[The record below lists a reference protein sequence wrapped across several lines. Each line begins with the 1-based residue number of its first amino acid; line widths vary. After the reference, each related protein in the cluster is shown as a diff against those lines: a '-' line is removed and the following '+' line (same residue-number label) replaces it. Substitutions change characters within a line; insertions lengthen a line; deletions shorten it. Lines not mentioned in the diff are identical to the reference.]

1 MTAGAAS
8 RPKWGDG
15 LGLALLVV
23 VVTVA
28 ERFDRARATLDTFGE
43 EEVTKGSLALSWYVL
58 AVAGLL
64 VGWWAGRA
72 FMRAARQLAGDDE
85 TAKGRLPVLRWLIGL
100 DVGAWALWQLTGAAM
115 VGGADV
121 FDGVHTPL
129 HFVAIALA
137 AGAIGWAGG
146 AVSGDATE
154 AWRRGSVVRFQ
165 LILLATLL
173 ATVLFLPIMS
183 EQCLDVLRAWGNG
196 LYTRAAAGIAGAL
209 LLGAVCRASATR
221 LLLPGSTDGFPARK
235 LLDRVT
241 GWLQRLTGRVTTKGR
256 LGRAVLP
263 WALPTVV
270 VAGALVASG
279 HKLAAGVLV
288 AAFVVVVATVWAEP
302 TALAKAPADEADE
315 RKRAE
320 RKTAERLRAES
331 LRRLAG
337 TLGVFP
343 MLILLAGIWSA
354 AADSYLLPDAGVGT
368 DPSLFV
374 WAGVI
379 FVLFAA
385 LSADAQTEV
394 EEKKSWVILGVLVGL
409 TLIATLTTGVGSD
422 PGDAADV
429 VAVSLLLIVGV
440 AVASRRVL
448 NDGGAAELWIAGAAV
463 IGTAVA
469 VYSQPVVATRALGT
483 FGLTFVGAAGLLLAL
498 HAAGT
503 LGARRSFRSNPSW
516 LARPPLPERVP
527 VVTLIAVWVG
537 IAVVMAPDT
546 THQVPT
552 VETSAKPRP
561 LAEEVADWLDREAK
575 TPIGEGTDA
584 YVPMLL
590 LAGSGGGSKAAY
602 WTDLVVDCM
611 LGDGTPDDESDE
623 CANNSRAAARAGYG
637 RVFMTSSVSG
647 GSVGIRHMVRNSED
661 LIAGN
666 EWVKRTAGLEALSPV
681 AGWGLFHDLPAFML
695 GADLD
700 PAKCKPGEGRACRR
714 HADRALVQ
722 EAAVVN
728 GKHAQLDDPRDAGL
742 LAQPGPLTVFN
753 SAEDGAARR
762 ILLSRAQLG
771 PPPPLRGCPA
781 SYGLEEPVKT
791 AIDAHDVI
799 GPEQDIPLS
808 AAALVSAR
816 FPVVEPPA
824 RLGTSDEKRRKGCAP
839 PEHLSPTVAR
849 DGGYIENSGVL
860 LLVESL
866 AAVKRAISDW
876 RGEAGLSDDEKRSR
890 VEVDVRL
897 IIVSIDDDPPTS
909 PKNELESGRRGAFGI
924 GRQAGPAFL
933 TAQARAT
940 AKSCTVP
947 GVSYFRISPPPRIG
961 AKAATGW
968 EISETTRRKDL
979 AQALK
984 EGPSRLRVETLRSIL
999 AGDMKPVD
1007 EDSKGHLRCTWESA
1021 D

>member
-1 MTAGAAS
+1 M
-8 RPKWGDG
+8 
-15 LGLALLVV
+15 
-23 VVTVA
+23 TVA
-28 ERFDRARATLDTFGE
+28 ARFDRARATLDTFGE

-58 AVAGLL
+58 AVAGVL

-72 FMRAARQLAGDDE
+72 FMRTARQLAGDDK
-85 TAKGRLPVLRWLIGL
+85 TAKGRLPALRWLIGL
-100 DVGAWALWQLTGAAM
+100 DVGAWALWQLTGAAI
-115 VGGADV
+115 VGGADA
-121 FDGVHTPL
+121 FDGLHTLL

-146 AVSGDATE
+146 AVAGDATQ

-173 ATVLFLPIMS
+173 ATVLLLPVMS

-221 LLLPGSTDGFPARK
+221 LLLPGSTDAFLGRK

-241 GWLQRLTGRVTTKGR
+241 GWLQPLTGRVTTKGR

-263 WALPTVV
+263 WALPTGVMV
-270 VAGALVASG
+270 GALVASG
-279 HKLAAGVLV
+279 QELAAGVLV
-288 AAFVVVVATVWAEP
+288 VAFVVVVATGWAEP
-302 TALAKAPADEADE
+302 TALVTPPVDGADEGETAD
-315 RKRAE
+315 
-320 RKTAERLRAES
+320 RLRAES

-385 LSADAQTEV
+385 LSADAHTEV
-394 EEKKSWVILGVLVGL
+394 EEKKSWVILGVLAGL
-409 TLIATLTTGVGSD
+409 TLIATLTTGVGPD

-463 IGTAVA
+463 VGTAVA

-498 HAAGT
+498 HALGT

-516 LARPPLPERVP
+516 LVRAPLPERVP

-537 IAVVMAPDT
+537 IAFLAAPDT
-546 THQVPT
+546 AHQVPT
-552 VETSAKPRP
+552 VETAGEPRP
-561 LAEEVADWLDREAK
+561 LAQEVADWLDREAK
-575 TPIGEGTDA
+575 NPVGEGTDA
-584 YVPMLL
+584 YVPMVL

-623 CANNSRAAARAGYG
+623 CANTSRAAARAGYG

-647 GSVGIRHMVRNSED
+647 GSVGIRHMVRNNED

-666 EWVKRTAGLEALSPV
+666 DWVKRTAGLEALSPV

-700 PAKCKPGEGRACRR
+700 PSKCKPGEGRACRR

-728 GKHAQLDDPRDAGL
+728 GTHAQLDDPRDAGL
-742 LAQPGPLTVFN
+742 LAQRGPLTVFS

-771 PPPPLRGCPA
+771 PPPSLRGCPA

-799 GPEQDIPLS
+799 GPQQDIPLS

-824 RLGTSDEKRRKGCAP
+824 RLGTSDEKRPKGCAP

-876 RGEAGLSDDEKRSR
+876 RREAGLSDDEQRR
-890 VEVDVRL
+890 RLAVDVRL

-909 PKNELESGRRGAFGI
+909 PKNELESGQRGAFGI

-999 AGDMKPVD
+999 AGNMKPVD
-1007 EDSKGHLRCTWESA
+1007 EDTRGRVRCTWKPA